1 MNCFVSDGWS
11 FDGFDPEPED
21 SPIVV
26 LDKKKEEEK
35 RGGRK
40 EGGLTNFHVSPISD
54 SRCDKIIELLEV

>member
-1 MNCFVSDGWS
+1 MNRFISEGWS

-35 RGGRK
+35 RGEEK
-40 EGGLTNFHVSPISD
+40 
-54 SRCDKIIELLEV
+54 KAA

>member
-1 MNCFVSDGWS
+1 MNCFISEGWS

-35 RGGRK
+35 RK
-40 EGGLTNFHVSPISD
+40 EEKKAT
-54 SRCDKIIELLEV
+54 